1 MTGHRLVIDS
11 SEDGH
16 IEICY
21 DDLSSDEIESRIQA
35 YEKKYGKSFSEFVAQ
50 FCGCCAERMERR
62 DEMDWQCLV
71 DERAARLG
79 LTPAPH

>member
-11 SEDGH
+11 FEDGH

-35 YEKKYGKSFSEFVAQ
+35 YE
-50 FCGCCAERMERR
+50 MI
-62 DEMDWQCLV
+62 W
-71 DERAARLG
+71 
-79 LTPAPH
+79 